1 MKCINCGAEI
11 EADSSFCVV
20 CGKPVTPSR
29 QLRIGRDAGNDIVV
43 NHERIS
49 RLHAVITREGSQ
61 YRITD
66 QNSLNGIQVNGQRVT
81 SALVRPGDRVS
92 LGGIAELDWNS
103 VVAAFSGTPSGTYP
117 RPAPVFYQQ
126 EAPKPK
132 KFPPALLISLI
143 VLGVAGLLTGAYF
156 LFWDDISAGSG
167 ETFNIQTEYTYS
179 IKSVEEPEMSSRRS
193 QLETLEDLLAK
204 APSVFG
210 KDMSQLQAYCLLD
223 VKVGEPQTLP
233 STGNEAGKIL
243 RTASTSITEKDFN
256 SRYEYLQSQPEHL
269 ARISEAEMQLTQAKV
284 ELKLRENELE
294 LASKAP
300 EAKDFM
306 KQGIDLLKE
315 FGNTGDKSPLD
326 SLKTDETIDS
336 SVDQA
341 LSDYDTALGN
351 LEGVYDSLNSIK
363 AEVAAVKT
371 DSAKKGGR
379 VLK

>member
-20 CGKPVTPSR
+20 CGKPVNPSR

-132 KFPPALLISLI
+132 
-143 VLGVAGLLTGAYF
+143 
-156 LFWDDISAGSG
+156 
-167 ETFNIQTEYTYS
+167 
-179 IKSVEEPEMSSRRS
+179 
-193 QLETLEDLLAK
+193 
-204 APSVFG
+204 
-210 KDMSQLQAYCLLD
+210 
-223 VKVGEPQTLP
+223 
-233 STGNEAGKIL
+233 
-243 RTASTSITEKDFN
+243 N
-256 SRYEYLQSQPEHL
+256 SRP
-269 ARISEAEMQLTQAKV
+269 RC
-284 ELKLRENELE
+284 
-294 LASKAP
+294 
-300 EAKDFM
+300 
-306 KQGIDLLKE
+306 
-315 FGNTGDKSPLD
+315 
-326 SLKTDETIDS
+326 
-336 SVDQA
+336 
-341 LSDYDTALGN
+341 
-351 LEGVYDSLNSIK
+351 
-363 AEVAAVKT
+363 
-371 DSAKKGGR
+371 
-379 VLK
+379 